1 MIMNKPEK
9 EFRCGAV
16 SASIW
21 ANDREVEGQT
31 VSFFSV
37 RIDKA
42 FKEGN
47 VWKHTSTFSVDDL
60 PKVALVANEAYRF
73 ITLKERIP
81 ELTQESTSRNQESN
95 K

>member
-1 MIMNKPEK
+1 MNKPEK
-9 EFRCGAV
+9 SFRCGAV

-42 FKEGN
+42 FKNGDG
-47 VWKHTSTFSVDDL
+47 WKHTSTFSVDDL

-73 ITLKERIP
+73 IALKERVP
-81 ELTQESTSRNQESN
+81 ESTPEGSIKNQEN
-95 K
+95 IQ